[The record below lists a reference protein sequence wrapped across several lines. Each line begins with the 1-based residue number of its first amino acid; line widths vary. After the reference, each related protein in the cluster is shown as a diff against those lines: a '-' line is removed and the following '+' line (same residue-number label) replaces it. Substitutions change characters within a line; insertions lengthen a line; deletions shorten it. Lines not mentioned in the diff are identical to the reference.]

1 MADEEATI
9 PTPPVEQEGQNSER
23 RLYCTIDIWLVG
35 FPSMKLFSVL
45 LIKSLL

>member
-23 RLYCTIDIWLVG
+23 WLYCTIDIWLVG
-35 FPSMKLFSVL
+35 FPIYETIQCVAN
-45 LIKSLL
+45 